1 MKTRLLPLFLAI
13 VLGFLA
19 TPVWALVTYHKREHL
34 GCSGWSEG
42 LTALINHPARVSG
55 QIGPLG
61 PTARFYYSGDAA
73 VLNQI
78 LTQYAA
84 VGGQSRVLYL
94 EPEVAP
100 AAEGFADHEPHDFDL
115 SVNQSGDGFI
125 HLYTLGRI
133 RLQDLKIPAGVKVEA
148 LSSISEPTNPELRAQ
163 LKAEQ
168 QRVADFVAAQKIK

>member
-1 MKTRLLPLFLAI
+1 MKTRLLPLFFALI
-13 VLGFLA
+13 LGLLA
-19 TPVWALVTYHKREHL
+19 TPVWALVTYHKRERL

-61 PTARFYYSGDAA
+61 PTARFHYSGDAA

-84 VGGQSRVLYL
+84 VGGQARVLYL
-94 EPEVAP
+94 EADAAP
-100 AAEGFADHEPHDFDL
+100 AVEGFADHEPHDFDL

-133 RLQDLKIPAGVKVEA
+133 RLEDLKIPAGVSVEA
-148 LSSISEPTNPELRAQ
+148 LPAASEPADPELRAK

-168 QRVADFVAAQKIK
+168 QRIADFVAAHKVK